1 MQQSCSQ
8 CGTSFEITD
17 DDLKYYEKVVIPVPP
32 PKMCPEC
39 RQQRR
44 LAFRNERRF
53 YNDKCDHS
61 GENMISIYAPES
73 PFTVYDYEIWWSDD
87 WDPLEYGQEYDFNR
101 PFFDQF
107 AELQKKV
114 PRPNLFGKANVNSKY
129 TNHVDNAKNS
139 YMCADVGFGED
150 VLFSK
155 YVISAKNI
163 VDSYMTSRSELCY
176 ETMYTEGYNCKYT
189 HLCEDITDCNF
200 VFDCKGCRN
209 CALCWNL
216 RGKSYCFK
224 NKQLTKEEYENE
236 LSKMNLHTHSGFE
249 KAKSEF
255 SKLILNAARQ
265 PCIQVNCEDCTAGT
279 MHNCKNVHNSFDIGN
294 ARDCKYCY
302 MCDGLTD
309 CYDTFESAFDCEL
322 QCEGYACNRA
332 QRIFACSIS
341 YDVHDCLYCDVC
353 HNSSELFGCVGLR
366 HKQHCILNKQ
376 YSKEEYEELVPKIV
390 EHMKQTREFGEFFP
404 VTLSPFAYNETVAP
418 EYFPLTREEVES
430 RGWKW
435 RDQVD
440 EIPKVEKII
449 PAEQLPDSI
458 DDIPDS
464 SAVALAEADDIL
476 NWAIK
481 CEATERPFIITKQE
495 LAFYRQ
501 MKLPIPHLHPDE
513 RHKRRMARRD
523 PSKLWDRTCG
533 KCRKKIRSTYA
544 PERAEKKI
552 FCEEC
557 YLAEVY

>member
-1 MQQSCSQ
+1 
-8 CGTSFEITD
+8 
-17 DDLKYYEKVVIPVPP
+17 
-32 PKMCPEC
+32 
-39 RQQRR
+39 
-44 LAFRNERRF
+44 
-53 YNDKCDHS
+53 
-61 GENMISIYAPES
+61 
-73 PFTVYDYEIWWSDD
+73 
-87 WDPLEYGQEYDFNR
+87 
-101 PFFDQF
+101 
-107 AELQKKV
+107 
-114 PRPNLFGKANVNSKY
+114 
-129 TNHVDNAKNS
+129 
-139 YMCADVGFGED
+139 
-150 VLFSK
+150 
-155 YVISAKNI
+155 
-163 VDSYMTSRSELCY
+163 
-176 ETMYTEGYNCKYT
+176 
-189 HLCEDITDCNF
+189 
-200 VFDCKGCRN
+200 
-209 CALCWNL
+209 
-216 RGKSYCFK
+216 
-224 NKQLTKEEYENE
+224 
-236 LSKMNLHTHSGFE
+236 
-249 KAKSEF
+249 
-255 SKLILNAARQ
+255 
-265 PCIQVNCEDCTAGT
+265 
-279 MHNCKNVHNSFDIGN
+279 
-294 ARDCKYCY
+294 
-302 MCDGLTD
+302 
-309 CYDTFESAFDCEL
+309 
-322 QCEGYACNRA
+322 
-332 QRIFACSIS
+332 
-341 YDVHDCLYCDVC
+341 
-353 HNSSELFGCVGLR
+353 
-366 HKQHCILNKQ
+366 LNKQ